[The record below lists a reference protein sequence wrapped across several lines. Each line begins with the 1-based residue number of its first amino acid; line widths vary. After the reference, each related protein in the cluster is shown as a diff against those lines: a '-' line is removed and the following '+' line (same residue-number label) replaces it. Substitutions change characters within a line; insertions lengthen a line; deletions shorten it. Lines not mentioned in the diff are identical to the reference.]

1 MSKPTHREAIW
12 QLNPLALL
20 WAHVPHVGA
29 AAQDPTYQILETRK
43 QKLRRKKDR
52 RLACL
57 G

>member
-12 QLNPLALL
+12 QLTALALL